1 MRVAAGGHPVQPV
14 TDEWRARVREALAE
28 LHLDQLWLARRIGAS
43 GAAVSIVLNGK
54 VSSSGYVVPI
64 SDALY
69 IPRPPYRDME
79 EQRIALALQE
89 IKERDP
95 AWFER
100 INQRIADALAKA
112 EEKAKH
118 EQPCPACDGAGKV
131 LKKQEAGAE

>member
-79 EQRIALALQE
+79 EQRIA
-89 IKERDP
+89 
-95 AWFER
+95 
-100 INQRIADALAKA
+100 DALAKA

>member
-28 LHLDQLWLARRIGAS
+28 LHLDQLWL
-43 GAAVSIVLNGK
+43 